1 MKFTELIQTK
11 QFKKFLTKLY
21 SIGASVVIIGA
32 LFKIEHWPMA
42 DLMLCT
48 GLLTEAVIFFFFAFD
63 NSDDEQA
70 ATLPK
75 IVPTHNYET
84 EELQIGEQNRVAIDG
99 GVAVGGFGGG
109 SLALAKF
116 DELLE
121 NAEITPEMFYKLG
134 EGMKKLGES
143 TANINSI
150 GDISAASLKY
160 MNTIQA
166 ADESLGKLAKSYQT
180 TIVKVISKT
189 GFNYKNISESL
200 SAIEEGAKTYQQ
212 QLESLNKNL
221 SALNTV
227 YVLQKK
233 EADNYLKDLIES
245 ADDSR
250 KYKEQIKTLN
260 NNLSALNSVYGNMLT
275 AMKVK

>member
-1 MKFTELIQTK
+1 MNFTELVQSK
-11 QFKKFLTKLY
+11 NFKKFLTKLY

-32 LFKIEHWPMA
+32 LFKIQHWPMA
-42 DLMLCT
+42 DLMLCV
-48 GLLTEAVIFFFFAFD
+48 GLLTEAVIFFFFSFD
-63 NSDDEQA
+63 NSDDEAA

-75 IVPTHNYET
+75 IIPTHSYET
-84 EELQIGEQNRVAIDG
+84 VELPLGGQNTGAIGG
-99 GVAVGGFGGG
+99 SVGSG

-121 NAEITPEMFYKLG
+121 NADITPEMFHKLG
-134 EGMKKLGES
+134 EGMRKLGES

-160 MNTIQA
+160 MNTIQN
-166 ADESLGKLAKSYQT
+166 ADESLGKLAKSYQSS
-180 TIVKVISKT
+180 IVKVITKT
-189 GFNYKNISESL
+189 GFNYKNITESL
-200 SAIEEGAKTYQQ
+200 SAIEEGAKSYQQ
-212 QLESLNKNL
+212 QLETLNKNL
-221 SALNTV
+221 SALNSV

-233 EADNYLKDLIES
+233 EADNYLKDLLES

>member
-1 MKFTELIQTK
+1 MNFTEIVQSK
-11 QFKKFLTKLY
+11 NFKKFLTKLY

-32 LFKIEHWPMA
+32 LFKIQHWPMA
-42 DLMLCT
+42 DLMLCV
-48 GLLTEAVIFFFFAFD
+48 GLLTEAVIFFFFSFD
-63 NSDDEQA
+63 NSDDEPTA
-70 ATLPK
+70 ALPK
-75 IVPTHNYET
+75 IIPAYKYET
-84 EELQIGEQNRVAIDG
+84 EELPIGQQNLGAIG
-99 GVAVGGFGGG
+99 GGG

-121 NAEITPEMFYKLG
+121 NADITPEMFHKLG
-134 EGMKKLGES
+134 EGMRKLGES

-166 ADESLGKLAKSYQT
+166 ADESLGKLAKSYQS
-180 TIVKVISKT
+180 TIVKVITKT

-221 SALNTV
+221 SALNSV